1 MHIVACNNAS
11 YLCKIKKQKFM
22 MTREETLLI
31 EEYCADIVNDNNQM
45 EERIL

>member
-1 MHIVACNNAS
+1 
-11 YLCKIKKQKFM
+11 M